1 MMGAL
6 KYKDFVATLDFS
18 EADNVFY
25 GKILGVN
32 DLILFEGSSID
43 ELNKSFKEAVED
55 YLELCEEVGKDPYKS
70 FKGSFNVRIPTN
82 LHKKIF
88 FRAQRTGV
96 SLNQYIK
103 NVLEKDIEESAESY
117 C

>member
-1 MMGAL
+1 MGAL
-6 KYKDFVATLDFS
+6 KYKDFVATLEYSD
-18 EADNVFY
+18 ADDVFY
-25 GKILGVN
+25 GKILGIN
-32 DLILFEGSSID
+32 DLILFEGSSTD
-43 ELNKSFKEAVED
+43 ELKSAFKEAVED

-70 FKGSFNVRIPTN
+70 FKGSFNVRIPTD

-103 NVLEKDIEESAESY
+103 KVLEKDIEQSAEG
-117 C
+117 CC